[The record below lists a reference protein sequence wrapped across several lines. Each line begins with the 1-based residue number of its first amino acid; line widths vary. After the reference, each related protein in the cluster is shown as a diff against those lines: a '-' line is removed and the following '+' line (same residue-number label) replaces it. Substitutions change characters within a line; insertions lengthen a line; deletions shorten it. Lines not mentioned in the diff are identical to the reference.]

1 MIEVRRARPGDGA
14 ILHAMVRALAED
26 HKLTQYLTSSPQ
38 DLEAALFQPH
48 SVVDAL
54 IAFADGEAAGCAIWH
69 RSFSTFR
76 GREAF
81 YLEDLSVL
89 PQFRRRGIAR
99 ALMRELSRIAVAAGA
114 ISIYWVMMDW
124 NASGRALYEGLGAE
138 IEPGINFCRLTGTAL
153 ERLAT

>member
-1 MIEVRRARPGDGA
+1 MITVRRAQPGDGT

-26 HKLTQYLTSSPQ
+26 HKLAQYLTSTPQ
-38 DLEAALFQPH
+38 DLEAALFQPQA
-48 SVVDAL
+48 VVDAL
-54 IAFADGEAAGCAIWH
+54 IASVDGQAAGCAIWH

-89 PQFRRRGIAR
+89 PPFRRQGIAR
-99 ALMRELSRIAVAAGA
+99 TLMRELSRIAVAAGA

-124 NASGRALYEGLGAE
+124 NASGRSLYEGLGAE
-138 IEPGINFCRLTGTAL
+138 IEPGISFCRLTGPAL
-153 ERLAT
+153 ERLGT